1 MTVMSPVPMATTE
14 ALPAVRQTLAD
25 YLQHLSEDEFYAFCQ
40 QNRDQKFER
49 RADGTIELLTMT
61 GGTTGNRNIK
71 LLARLQVWAEDNRTG
86 LAFDSSTGFRLA
98 NGAVRSP
105 DAAWVRTEAWQAV
118 SADDQAKFPPLC
130 PDFVIELLSPS
141 DTLNDLT
148 IKMQEYIANG
158 CRLAWLLDP
167 KTETARLYRADGSVS
182 VVKSFDET
190 LSGEDVLPGFTLN
203 LAALR

>member
-1 MTVMSPVPMATTE
+1 MTVLHPVPMAATE
-14 ALPAVRQTLAD
+14 ALTAPRQTLAD
-25 YLQHLSEDEFYAFCQ
+25 FLQHLGDDEFYAFCQ

-105 DAAWVRTEAWQAV
+105 DAAWVRIEVWQAV
-118 SADDQAKFPPLC
+118 SADDQARFPPLC

-141 DTLNDLT
+141 DSLTDLT
-148 IKMQEYIANG
+148 LKMQEYIANG
-158 CRLAWLLDP
+158 CRLAWLIDP
-167 KTETARLYRADGSVS
+167 KTETARTFRADGSVS
-182 VVKSFDET
+182 VVKSFGET
-190 LSGEDVLPGFTLN
+190 LSGEDVLPGFVFALATL
-203 LAALR
+203 R

>member
-1 MTVMSPVPMATTE
+1 MTVMHPVPMAATE

-61 GGTTGNRNIK
+61 GGTTGNRNSELITD
-71 LLARLQVWAEDNRTG
+71 LTIWNRQSRLG
-86 LAFDSSTGFRLA
+86 LVFDSSTGFRLA

-190 LSGEDVLPGFTLN
+190 LNGEDVLPGFALN

>member
-1 MTVMSPVPMATTE
+1 MTVMHPVPMAATE

-61 GGTTGNRNIK
+61 GGTTGNRNSELITD
-71 LLARLQVWAEDNRTG
+71 LTIWNRQSRLG
-86 LAFDSSTGFRLA
+86 LVFDSSTGFRLA

-141 DTLNDLT
+141 DTLTDLT

-190 LSGEDVLPGFTLN
+190 LSGEDILTGFVFSLATL
-203 LAALR
+203 R

>member
-1 MTVMSPVPMATTE
+1 MTVMHPVPMAATE

-25 YLQHLSEDEFYAFCQ
+25 YLQHLSEDGFYAFCQ

-141 DTLNDLT
+141 DTLTDLT

-190 LSGEDVLPGFTLN
+190 LNGEDVLLGFALN

>member
-1 MTVMSPVPMATTE
+1 MTVMHPVPMATTE

>member
-1 MTVMSPVPMATTE
+1 MTVMHPVPMAATE

-190 LSGEDVLPGFTLN
+190 LSGEDVLPGFVFSLATL
-203 LAALR
+203 R